1 MPRTTRGQ
9 LRDGFHPRRSTTT
22 DATLA
27 GFIRAP
33 ITGVL
38 TEVPFI
44 SGGTVQALAGG
55 SEPITNTH
63 QLIGKFLALSPQ
75 RPNCVE
81 HCDRFYKWLLGKNV
95 AGTLVNNIV
104 EAIAEKVEVMMTG
117 VYTPED
123 FDN

>member
-1 MPRTTRGQ
+1 Q
-9 LRDGFHPRRSTTT
+9 LRDGFHPRKSTTT

-44 SGGTVQALAGG
+44 SGKTVETLARG

-81 HCDRFYKWLLGKNV
+81 HCDRFYKWLLGKNITG
-95 AGTLVNNIV
+95 ALVNNIV

-117 VYTPED
+117 VYTPGD
-123 FDN
+123 FDKKP

>member
-1 MPRTTRGQ
+1 Q
-9 LRDGFHPRRSTTT
+9 LRDGFHPRKSTTT

-33 ITGVL
+33 VTGVL
-38 TEVPFI
+38 TEVPKKYEL
-44 SGGTVQALAGG
+44 LASG

-95 AGTLVNNIV
+95 TGALVNNIV

-117 VYTPED
+117 VYTPGD
-123 FDN
+123 FDKKP